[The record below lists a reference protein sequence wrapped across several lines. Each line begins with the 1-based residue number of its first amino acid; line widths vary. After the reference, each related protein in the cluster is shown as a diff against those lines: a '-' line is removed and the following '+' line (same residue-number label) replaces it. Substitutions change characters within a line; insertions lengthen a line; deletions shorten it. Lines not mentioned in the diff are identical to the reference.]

1 MSDQGFSDAHI
12 AAAVQR
18 LERESKEERAA
29 LYAALAKAQGQFPAI
44 PRNRTVT
51 VQTKTGG
58 KYTFDY
64 APLET
69 ILDHVRGPLAD
80 NELALTQ
87 PIESDG
93 TKTFLVTR
101 LLHSAGGTLSSRLEI
116 NNAQARTPQEFGS
129 ILTYLRRYSI
139 QSILGIATEED
150 DDANAAEGNTVAAK
164 RDRPTRTAGGAETP
178 TPQEPVQGAAPQA
191 APAPPPAAETAE
203 EALSRLK
210 TWWNEQD
217 GRGLPAKIAKVD
229 DTDRLR
235 LLLEIEGER
244 QLEGKPQR
252 KTIQVAL
259 SSRIRELEGLDGEP
273 TATTDAPADDTLS
286 PEAAQD
292 GPVTEPAS
300 PSETEPGEDG
310 LDTRSTSPGSTNGEV
325 LRLKAALGW
334 IQDQPSS
341 VDNPQLWTVKDVLWA
356 LSQRGGGTFG
366 LIEEIPPEWLEAI
379 WVAIP
384 EGVRSSVEMLGPEA
398 KAALAAKAT

>member
-1 MSDQGFSDAHI
+1 MNADFAQALIDAQAEMPGIEPDAVNPHFRSKFVSLDHLLAKTLPVLNKNGIGVTQFPTQNEQGFPTLTTVLFHGLTGDSLSYEMPLILVKQDPQGQGSAI
-12 AAAVQR
+12 TYARRYALAAA
-18 LERESKEERAA
+18 
-29 LYAALAKAQGQFPAI
+29 
-44 PRNRTVT
+44 
-51 VQTKTGG
+51 
-58 KYTFDY
+58 
-64 APLET
+64 
-69 ILDHVRGPLAD
+69 
-80 NELALTQ
+80 
-87 PIESDG
+87 
-93 TKTFLVTR
+93 
-101 LLHSAGGTLSSRLEI
+101 
-116 NNAQARTPQEFGS
+116 
-129 ILTYLRRYSI
+129 
-139 QSILGIATEED
+139 LGISSEKD
-150 DDANAAEGNTVAAK
+150 DDAESA
-164 RDRPTRTAGGAETP
+164 TRTAGGAEEPKPPRDPNP
-178 TPQEPVQGAAPQA
+178 TGAAPRP
-191 APAPPPAAETAE
+191 APDPPPAAETAE
-203 EALSRLK
+203 EALARLK

-229 DTDRLR
+229 DADRLR
-235 LLLEIEGER
+235 LLLEIESER

-259 SSRIRELEGLDGEP
+259 SSRIRELEPDLEGEP
-273 TATTDAPADDTLS
+273 PATDAPAETMLS

-292 GPVTEPAS
+292 GPVTAPAS